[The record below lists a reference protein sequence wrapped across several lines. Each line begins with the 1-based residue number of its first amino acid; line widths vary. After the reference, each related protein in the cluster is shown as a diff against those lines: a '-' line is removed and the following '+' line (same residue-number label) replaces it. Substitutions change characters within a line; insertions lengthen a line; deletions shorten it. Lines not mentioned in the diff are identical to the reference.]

1 MMEYSVAVLSLMAV
15 SAICFLL
22 CILFWFVFRIPYL
35 FFMLTGIGAKREIK
49 KMSAGERRTPAPS
62 AGFSFSETA
71 ILTPKDNGSTVV
83 LSEEEIIASSRKK
96 ETLVSETGLLIQ
108 KDVVIRSDDRQI

>member
-71 ILTPKDNGSTVV
+71 ILSPKEQTSTVV
-83 LSEEEIIASSRKK
+83 LNEDEIIMSSRKAK
-96 ETLVSETGLLIQ
+96 RTSSETGLLIQ
-108 KDVVIRSDDRQI
+108 KDVVIRGSDKQF